1 MSFEVGSGKAR
12 MVPEAPARIS
22 DPAGSADPD
31 AKPRTDFFQM
41 RAVKSLSETEH
52 AALERLAWEYGQS
65 PDAYLA
71 MESDRH
77 CFLAPDHSAAMSV
90 VVSGR
95 YIHIPGGI
103 LAPEQIR
110 RQLIADLTAY
120 SRSSRNLVA
129 VYSVGEIDRP
139 FFEEAGWEVSKFGE
153 ETWLKLSS
161 LSWSG
166 KPFEWVRRQSNYCQ
180 RAGLVCREVHRS
192 SMDAASWQKLSDE
205 LFEVQRDDLKD
216 RAYSEELNM
225 LLGKLEPHDMGRRR
239 LFVAEDSRSNRVEA
253 FVVATPM
260 RGGRAWGLEMFRK
273 RNDCPRGT
281 IPFLLKWIID
291 KLKSEGVEEVSLCML
306 LWKGTRTFQGKR
318 TSPLVRWG
326 LALAYHIGNPI
337 YHTKGLAHFKTRFR
351 PELSNIYTCVTPG
364 STILSCI
371 NFLYIVGAF
380 SFSPRNMLRNFWNH
394 LTQRKGGGN

>member
-306 LWKGTRTFQGKR
+306 LWKGTRTFLGKR

-337 YHTKGLAHFKTRFR
+337 
-351 PELSNIYTCVTPG
+351 
-364 STILSCI
+364 
-371 NFLYIVGAF
+371 
-380 SFSPRNMLRNFWNH
+380 
-394 LTQRKGGGN
+394 